1 VTRRDS
7 PPRVSGE
14 RAYRALLRLYPAG
27 FRSRYAADMLDF
39 YRERMREAA
48 RRGAALR
55 PARVWLQLVPDLVA
69 SALAERF
76 TWLHR
81 DTDRAPAIVRTYS
94 ERREDMMSMLTQ
106 DVRYAGRSM
115 RRRPL
120 FSAIVLSTLALG
132 IGANAAI
139 FTVVNAV
146 LLRPLPFAH
155 VERIVE
161 LSHDAPY
168 ESVSEPEFIDYQR
181 GVPGLAR
188 LAAYST
194 PSVLLA
200 GGDGDP
206 IRTYA
211 ARVSRDYFDIVG
223 VHPLLGR
230 VFAADEFSPLTHA
243 RVAVIGHTFWAQ
255 QFGSDPNV
263 VGKTLAVSGTRVTII
278 GVMPA
283 GYTFPDADASL
294 WLPWRLNPDSLW
306 TRNNHYLRLV
316 GLMAPN
322 ASLSQVRAQVRTLES
337 RWAAMYP
344 ETYMPG
350 KPVVGF
356 VTPIRDAL
364 LGPTQPYLLALLA
377 AVGFILLIACVNVA
391 NLLLVRGE
399 SRRKEI
405 AVRVALGASH
415 GRIARQ
421 MLTES
426 MLLAVVGAVL
436 GAVLAWLGTRVLA
449 SLAPADLPRMDQ
461 IGIDGRVVMF
471 TVAITVL
478 TGVVFGAVPTVHAR
492 RGATAD
498 TLREGG
504 KTSAPGASRVARRAL
519 VVTEITVAVI
529 MLSGAGLL
537 VRSLMRLQATDLGF
551 DATGVMTMQVTVP
564 RTYGDTSADAFM
576 SQLLRRLAGLPGAAS
591 TAAVGALPISG
602 PDNTWSIMIDH
613 HVLKTIAE
621 SPGATPQQVTSD
633 YFRTMRIALVRGRLF
648 TPQDRMGAPPV
659 AVISEGMA
667 KKVWPGVDPL
677 GHTLK
682 MFNDKSPWV
691 TIVGIVRDVRSR
703 GIQSESPPTMYFP
716 YSQTGSSAYAMPTSM
731 TVVVRATK
739 SPASL
744 AGAMRSAVRALD
756 ANVAISSVATMRS
769 VVGDSIASRRFT
781 TVLLAGFAV
790 LALTLAGIG
799 IYGVVSY
806 SVSQRTY
813 EIGVRVAMGASPRA
827 VMRLVLDE
835 GARMT
840 AIGLLL
846 GLVGAVGI
854 DRLLA
859 SLLVG
864 VSGHDAATFAAVS
877 IVLALVAATA
887 CAVPARRATTVSP
900 TEALRNG

>member
-1 VTRRDS
+1 M
-7 PPRVSGE
+7 PRVAGE
-14 RAYRALLRLYPAG
+14 RAYRMLLGLYPAA
-27 FRSRYAADMLDF
+27 FRRRYTVDMLEF

-48 RRGAALR
+48 RGGGTLR
-55 PARVWLQLVPDLVA
+55 PFAVWLQLVPDLVA

-81 DTDRAPAIVRTYS
+81 DMDRAPAIVRTYS
-94 ERREDMMSMLTQ
+94 ARREDTMSMLMQ
-106 DVRYAGRSM
+106 DVRFAARSM
-115 RRRPL
+115 ARRPM
-120 FSAIVLSTLALG
+120 FSAIVLATLALG

-155 VERIVE
+155 VDRIVD
-161 LSHDAPY
+161 LSHEAPY
-168 ESVSEPEFIDYQR
+168 SSVSEPEFIDYER

-188 LAAYST
+188 LAAYNT
-194 PSVLLA
+194 PSILLA

-211 ARVSRDYFDIVG
+211 SRVSRDFFGIVG
-223 VHPLLGR
+223 VRPFLGR
-230 VFAADEFSPLTHA
+230 VFVPDEFSPLSRA
-243 RVAVIGHTFWAQ
+243 RVAVIGHTLWVQ
-255 QFGSDPNV
+255 QFGSDPQV
-263 VGKTLAVSGTRVTII
+263 VGKTLTISGTPVTIV

-283 GYTFPDADASL
+283 GYTFPDIDASL

-316 GLMAPN
+316 GLMLPN
-322 ASLSQVRAQVRTLES
+322 SSLSQVRAQVRTLES
-337 RWAAMYP
+337 RWPAMYP

-350 KPVVGF
+350 KPVVGV
-356 VTPIRDAL
+356 VTPIRDVL

-399 SRRKEI
+399 SRRKEL

-415 GRIARQ
+415 GRIVRQ

-426 MLLAVVGAVL
+426 MFLALLGAVL
-436 GAVLAWLGTRVLA
+436 GTALAWLGTRVLA
-449 SLAPADLPRMDQ
+449 SLAPADLPRIDQ
-461 IGIDGRVVMF
+461 VGIDGRVVTF
-471 TVAITVL
+471 TIAMTVL
-478 TGVVFGAVPTVHAR
+478 TGVVFGAVPALQAR

-504 KTSAPGASRVARRAL
+504 KTSAHGVSGVTRRAL
-519 VVTEITVAVI
+519 VITEITLAVV

-537 VRSLMRLQATDLGF
+537 VRSLMRLQAMKLGF
-551 DATGVMTMQVTVP
+551 DPAGAMTMQVTVP
-564 RTYGDTSADAFM
+564 RTYGDTTADTFM
-576 SQLLRRLAGLPGAAS
+576 SGLLIRLAGLPGVTSAG
-591 TAAVGALPISG
+591 AVGALPISG
-602 PDNTWSIMIDH
+602 SDNTWSIMIDN

-621 SPGATPQQVTSD
+621 SPGATPEQVTPD
-633 YFRTMRIALVRGRLF
+633 YFRAMRIALVRGRLF
-648 TPQDRMGAPPV
+648 TRDDRMGAAPV
-659 AVISEGMA
+659 AVISEAMA
-667 KKVWPGVDPL
+667 KQVWPGVDPI

-682 MFNDKSPWV
+682 MFNEKSPWV

-703 GIQSESPPTMYFP
+703 GIQQESPPTMYFP
-716 YSQTGSSAYAMPTSM
+716 YSQTGSTAYSMPTSM
-731 TVVVRATK
+731 TAVVRSAND
-739 SPASL
+739 PASL
-744 AGAMRSAVRALD
+744 AAGMRAAVRALD
-756 ANVAISSVATMRS
+756 ANVAISRVATMRS
-769 VVGDSIASRRFT
+769 VVGDSIASRRFA
-781 TVLLAGFAV
+781 TVLLAGFAA
-790 LALTLAGIG
+790 LALILSGIG

-806 SVSQRTY
+806 GVSQRTY

-827 VMRLVLDE
+827 IMRLVLEE
-835 GARMT
+835 GVRMA

-846 GLVGAVGI
+846 GLIGAVAV
-854 DRLLA
+854 DRLLT

-864 VSGHDAATFAAVS
+864 VSGHDAATFAGVS
-877 IVLALVAATA
+877 LVLALVAASA
-887 CAVPARRATTVSP
+887 CVMPARRATAVSP